1 MQKLVIE
8 IQEWEAKVLVSGA
21 DRPYTKMI
29 KLGIFPT
36 NQDSKNYAFALDE
49 LLDNSDYANWDNE
62 IYYFGSE
69 SELYEGSELDKGTFI
84 VGNIRYNDTHYFYAS
99 PFKRNEERVA
109 W

>member
-36 NQDSKNYAFALDE
+36 DRDGKNYAFALDE
-49 LLDNSDYANWDNE
+49 LLDNADYAKWDNE
-62 IYYFGSE
+62 IYYFGGE
-69 SELYEGSELDKGTFI
+69 SDLYEGSELDKGTFI
-84 VGNIRYNDTHYFYAS
+84 VGNVRYNDTHYFYAS
-99 PFKRNEERVA
+99 PFKHEENVA
-109 W
+109 